1 MNSKAII
8 AVFKRNLASY
18 FGSPSGYVFIC
29 AFLVASGAAAFCTD
43 DFFSSN
49 LANLDQLNKWLPS
62 ILLGFIP
69 AITMSVWADER
80 RQGTDEL
87 LLTLPGSDL
96 DVVLGKYLGVVT
108 IFSVSLIVSLI
119 TNWIVLIQLGNPDFL
134 LLFSTYVG
142 YWFVGLTMLS
152 IGMVASFLTSNLTVA
167 FVLGVAF
174 NAPLALFEWGILAN
188 FLDFSRGIISFSS
201 VTFFASLALAMLYLC
216 SILIGRRHWVGS
228 QNGSIKVV
236 HYSARVVSA
245 IVIAYACTVFA
256 RNHDFVRIDATA
268 EQLSS
273 LSNGSIEILNEIDTL
288 VEIDAF
294 ISPSD
299 AMPEQY
305 VQTRINLL
313 TALREIDRESK
324 T

>member
-18 FGSPSGYVFIC
+18 FGSPSGYVFLC

-108 IFSVSLIVSLI
+108 IFTVSLIVSLI

-134 LLFSTYVG
+134 LLFSTPRRLLVRR
-142 YWFVGLTMLS
+142 TDD
-152 IGMVASFLTSNLTVA
+152 
-167 FVLGVAF
+167 AF
-174 NAPLALFEWGILAN
+174 NRHGRLFPHFQPDRCFCSRRRFQCSSRSFRMGNLSQ
-188 FLDFSRGIISFSS
+188 FS
-201 VTFFASLALAMLYLC
+201 
-216 SILIGRRHWVGS
+216 
-228 QNGSIKVV
+228 
-236 HYSARVVSA
+236 
-245 IVIAYACTVFA
+245 
-256 RNHDFVRIDATA
+256 
-268 EQLSS
+268 
-273 LSNGSIEILNEIDTL
+273 
-288 VEIDAF
+288 
-294 ISPSD
+294 
-299 AMPEQY
+299 
-305 VQTRINLL
+305 
-313 TALREIDRESK
+313 
-324 T
+324 